1 MAEKDEI
8 ITFTGDN
15 GDEINFR
22 VLEQTK
28 LNGCNY
34 LLVIDT
40 NESGEDTAL
49 IMKEVTTDGK
59 DELTYEIVENDDEI
73 DAIARVFEGI
83 LEDVS
88 LV

>member
-1 MAEKDEI
+1 MAEKDQI

-15 GDEINFR
+15 GDEIDFR

-34 LLVIDT
+34 LLVLDT
-40 NESGEDTAL
+40 GESEEETAL
-49 IMKEVTTDGK
+49 ILKEVKTDGK